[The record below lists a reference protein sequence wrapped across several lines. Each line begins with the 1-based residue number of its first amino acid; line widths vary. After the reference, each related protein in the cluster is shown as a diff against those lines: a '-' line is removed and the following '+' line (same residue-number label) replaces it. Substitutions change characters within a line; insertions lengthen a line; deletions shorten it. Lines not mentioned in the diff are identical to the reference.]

1 MYDEAVWLIEHGN
14 FDYWFTLEE
23 IDRISGYVEQ
33 FADNPPED
41 ELLDVYFDVPRTDPD
56 NPETRQV
63 TFLTPAEI
71 SAKLTTWGNL
81 KKPISIRKLN
91 VLMEK
96 KGYIR
101 IRNGRKGSRG
111 YKVVELDSAT
121 IQSNRIISTG
131 PAVF

>member
-1 MYDEAVWLIEHGN
+1 MATEYEGHSRVTG
-14 FDYWFTLEE
+14 T
-23 IDRISGYVEQ
+23 GT
-33 FADNPPED
+33 ADSLHTNESNVPVPVTR
-41 ELLDVYFDVPRTDPD
+41 DVYFDVPRTDPD

-96 KGYIR
+96 KGYVR
-101 IRNGRKGSRG
+101 FRNGRKGSRG
-111 YKVVELDSAT
+111 YMVVELDSAT
-121 IQSNRIISTG
+121 VQSNRIISTG